1 MYKLCKTERSAERQR
16 MIEGELLSLM
26 MIKGYD
32 EITVSELC
40 DRIPMPRKAF
50 YRYFDG
56 KDDCLEALIDH
67 TLLEYFEYEDGKRLK
82 GERRALSSEL
92 ETFFLFWIDNKRLLD
107 ALERS
112 DMLGML
118 VETSASSTRGN
129 VNIGKFLPGER
140 DVMIER
146 IFQFSV
152 CGLMFLMIDWY
163 KAGFNSST
171 KEMAEAAVRMLSKP
185 LFPNLDRVGFV

>member
-16 MIEGELLSLM
+16 LIEEELLSLM
-26 MIKGYD
+26 LTKRYD

-40 DRIPMPRKAF
+40 DRMPMPRKAF

-56 KDDCLEALIDH
+56 KDDCLKALLDH
-67 TLLEYFEYEDGKRLK
+67 TLLEYFEYEAQRRSGR
-82 GERRALSSEL
+82 ERRALSAEL
-92 ETFFLFWIDNKRLLD
+92 ELFFLFWIDNKRLLD
-107 ALERS
+107 ALEKS

-118 VETSASSTRGN
+118 VETSASSTRVN
-129 VNIGKFLPGER
+129 VNVRKFLPGEGELMR
-140 DVMIER
+140 ER

-152 CGLMFLMIDWY
+152 CGLMFSMIGWY

-171 KEMAEAAVRMLSKP
+171 REMAEAAVRMLSKP
-185 LFPNLDRVGFV
+185 LFPNLDSVGFV